1 MKLFWCHLTLL
12 TCFQPLIM
20 LKEWML
26 LGQRWTHETQKKSST
41 EYVLERLQIC
51 LCNNNSL
58 FDKNH
63 LLRTNN
69 TATGAPNSCSYSDI
83 AINRLKRF
91 IEKEQTDNFKEFFF
105 FRDDCFVLWKGN
117 KDRLTEFFFFF
128 SFFHS

>member
-1 MKLFWCHLTLL
+1 M
-12 TCFQPLIM
+12 
-20 LKEWML
+20 
-26 LGQRWTHETQKKSST
+26 
-41 EYVLERLQIC
+41 
-51 LCNNNSL
+51 CNNNSL

-63 LLRTNN
+63 LLQTNN

-117 KDRLTEFFFFF
+117 KDRLTEFFFF
-128 SFFHS
+128 SFLNLLADCDFKFTMKIGQGHLCFLDLKVSVSGK